1 MKMSEKLLI
10 PSERKA
16 RFNGGNKR
24 EIPQI
29 KQNSRINRNTYNR
42 KMSHL
47 HVESTQFDFC
57 CVSCGCNEKFH
68 KFLCFI
74 FLSRYDICTIISS

>member
-1 MKMSEKLLI
+1 MKEHLYVDYKDMKMSEKLLI

-16 RFNGGNKR
+16 RFNGENKR

-42 KMSHL
+42 KCL
-47 HVESTQFDFC
+47 IYT
-57 CVSCGCNEKFH
+57 
-68 KFLCFI
+68 
-74 FLSRYDICTIISS
+74 